1 MIRNIQSLILFV
13 ALSMPLLACNP
24 NARDFEQFDIHPK
37 PIKGNGKLE
46 TKQRAVG
53 DFTTIKLVGSLDVD
67 LIAGESNTVTVE
79 GESNLLPYVLTTVK
93 NGELT
98 ITTESH
104 TNLQPSKK
112 MKLVVRVPSK
122 AITEIVI
129 VGSGDVKS
137 KEVLTQDRFAF
148 SVTGSGD
155 IKVKVAAK
163 QITALVT
170 GSGDIDLTGS
180 VENFEATVTGSGEID
195 AENLI
200 AKTATALV
208 SGSGEIEVQ
217 ATSAL
222 EATIQGSGD
231 IEYSGAPTQL
241 NKKVLGSG
249 SISQKVA
256 K

>member
-13 ALSMPLLACNP
+13 ALSMPLFACNP
-24 NARDFEQFDIHPK
+24 NSREFKEIQVNPK

-46 TKQRAVG
+46 SIQRPVG
-53 DFTTIKLVGSLDVD
+53 DFDAIKLVGSLEVE
-67 LIAGESNTVTVE
+67 LISGESNIVTVE

-122 AITEIVI
+122 AIIEIAI
-129 VGSGDVKS
+129 IGSGDVKS
-137 KEVLTQDRFAF
+137 NEVLTQDRFAF

-155 IKVKVAAK
+155 VKIKVAAK
-163 QITALVT
+163 QITTLVT
-170 GSGDIDLTGS
+170 GSGEIDLTGN
-180 VENFEATVTGSGEID
+180 VENLEATVTGSGEID
-195 AENLI
+195 AEKLI
-200 AKTATALV
+200 AQSATTLV

-217 ATSAL
+217 AMNIL

-231 IEYSGAPTQL
+231 INYIGTPKMI
-241 NKKVLGSG
+241 NKKIVGSG
-249 SISQKVA
+249 EISQKMV